1 VDFPV
6 MPGLIEK
13 HLCSTLQFQS
23 SVASHTARLIAAAI
37 HPEKKM
43 KFEEA
48 RRTSGFTKH
57 NRICRALIAAM
68 ACCACSAVTLPAL
81 AAQSEAQNYPLRP
94 IRLIDPYAP
103 GGGSGVVARLVAAK
117 LSDAWGTQVIVD
129 NRPGATGAIG
139 TEIAMR
145 AAPDGYT
152 LVMGT
157 SGSIAISPNI
167 NKVPYDPLKDLIP
180 ITQTSGQAMLVVL
193 HPAVAINSVRELVAL
208 AKAQPGKLTYSSSG
222 SGGSGHLAVELF
234 QSIAKVS
241 MTHVPYK
248 GSGPAVL
255 GVLGGE
261 VQLCFSNIL
270 AVLPHVNG
278 GRLKAIA
285 VTSARRAA
293 AVPNVPTLAE
303 SGVTG
308 YEAMSWNG
316 MFAPAKTPRAIIH
329 KINAGAVKALNS
341 PDVREKL
348 AAMGSDPVGSTPEEF
363 YAYVKA
369 ELARWGKVIRDNNIR
384 NE

>member
-1 VDFPV
+1 
-6 MPGLIEK
+6 
-13 HLCSTLQFQS
+13 
-23 SVASHTARLIAAAI
+23 
-37 HPEKKM
+37 M
-43 KFEEA
+43 KFEKTC
-48 RRTSGFTKH
+48 RTSGFARY
-57 NRICRALIAAM
+57 NRACRALIVAM
-68 ACCACSAVTLPAL
+68 ACGACNAVTLPAL
-81 AAQSEAQNYPLRP
+81 AAQSDAQNYPLRP
-94 IRLIDPYAP
+94 VRLIDPYAP
-103 GGGSGVVARLVAAK
+103 GGGSGVVARLVTAK
-117 LSDAWGTQVIVD
+117 LSDAWGKQVIVD
-129 NRPGATGAIG
+129 NRPGAAGAIG

-193 HPAVAINSVRELVAL
+193 HPAVAINSAKELIAF
-208 AKAQPGKLTYSSSG
+208 AKAQPNKLAYSSSG

-255 GVLGGE
+255 AVLGGE
-261 VQLCFSNIL
+261 VQLGFNNIL

-285 VTSARRAA
+285 VTSSKRAA
-293 AVPNVPTLAE
+293 ALPNVPTLAE

-316 MFAPAKTPRAIIH
+316 MFAPAKTPRAIVH
-329 KINAGAVKALNS
+329 KINAGVVRALNS

-348 AAMGSDPVGSTPEEF
+348 VAMGSDPVGSTPEEF
-363 YAYVKA
+363 YAYVKT

-384 NE
+384 SE